1 MRNIALRIEYDG
13 TDFSGSQWQT
23 NGRTVQGA
31 LEEAWS
37 ELTQERRRVTMAG
50 RTDAGVHAHG
60 QIANVQTETGR
71 DLATVLRGLNA
82 ILPEDVGV
90 LDVWEVPFDF
100 HARHTAIRREYRYLI
115 DNGKVAAPLLRRHT
129 IPIAKQLDVE
139 QMDAALQYVVGRHDF
154 IAYSDGPQEGS
165 TIRVCYAANCRRID
179 LWGQPLVAVDIAA
192 NGFLRHMVRKI
203 VGMLLLVG
211 EGRLALGSLAETLNG
226 AGRRPPLAP
235 AHGLYLMNVVYPGD
249 QPPVS

>member
-1 MRNIALRIEYDG
+1 
-13 TDFSGSQWQT
+13 
-23 NGRTVQGA
+23 
-31 LEEAWS
+31 
-37 ELTQERRRVTMAG
+37 
-50 RTDAGVHAHG
+50 
-60 QIANVQTETGR
+60 
-71 DLATVLRGLNA
+71 LNA

-90 LDVWEVPFDF
+90 LEVWEVPFDF

-154 IAYSDGPQEGS
+154 IAYSDGPQEGP

>member
-1 MRNIALRIEYDG
+1 
-13 TDFSGSQWQT
+13 
-23 NGRTVQGA
+23 
-31 LEEAWS
+31 
-37 ELTQERRRVTMAG
+37 
-50 RTDAGVHAHG
+50 
-60 QIANVQTETGR
+60 
-71 DLATVLRGLNA
+71 LNA

-90 LDVWEVPFDF
+90 LDVWEVPLDF

-115 DNGKVAAPLLRRHT
+115 DNGMVAAPLLRRHT

-139 QMDAALQYVVGRHDF
+139 LMDAALQSVVGRHDF
-154 IAYSDGPQEGS
+154 LAYSDGPQEGP